1 MSRSSEF
8 GWPLPPR
15 WLRATAGALALA
27 SVGLMGSA
35 SADEPLVVDGEEI
48 ASAELWA
55 AAKEEGSLLYY
66 TVNFEDNER
75 GALEKF
81 KEETG
86 IDYSIVRLSGARMYE
101 RVLTE
106 ASGGQLKADLVSLT
120 DFVMMDDLINREIL
134 TSYKVPQWDA
144 ISDSLK
150 HPDGMWYTENQFAK
164 VIGYNTEV
172 WTPEQAPKSWKD
184 LLDPKFKG
192 QIGIQEAG
200 SGGISWST
208 ALFERK
214 VVDDQFWTK
223 LAENNPRLYNGLTPL
238 SEDVAR
244 GEVTVGEMTPGLVR
258 NQLEA
263 GAPIGMFFP
272 EEGVPAVGIIVG
284 LTTVGDHPNAA
295 KLYLS
300 WLTSAHGGTVV
311 SSIFGDWASNPKAAP
326 PDLSKFGIELPS
338 SDKLWLASHEDWVN
352 LKDKWL
358 AEWDQALRN

>member
-1 MSRSSEF
+1 MKTSARLSTCI
-8 GWPLPPR
+8 LAI
-15 WLRATAGALALA
+15 ATAATIGLAGAAPA
-27 SVGLMGSA
+27 Q
-35 SADEPLVVDGEEI
+35 EPLVIDGEEI
-48 ASAELWA
+48 ASAELWD
-55 AAKEEGSLLYY
+55 AAKQEGTLVYY

-75 GALEKF
+75 AALEQF

-101 RVLTE
+101 RVVTE
-106 ASGGQLKADLVSLT
+106 STGGQLKADLVSLT
-120 DFVMMDDLINREIL
+120 DFVMMDDLIERGIL
-134 TSYKVPQWDA
+134 APYKVPAWDE

-150 HPDGMWYTENQFAK
+150 HPDGMWITENQFAK
-164 VIGYNTEV
+164 VIGYNTEF
-172 WTPEQAPKSWKD
+172 WTEDEAPKAWKD
-184 LLDPKFKG
+184 LLDPKYKG

-208 ALFERK
+208 ALFQRR
-214 VVDDQFWTK
+214 VVDDGFWTK
-223 LAENNPRLYNGLTPL
+223 LAENRPRLYNGLTPL

-258 NQLEA
+258 NQLQA

-284 LTTVGDHPNAA
+284 LTTVGEHPNAA
-295 KLYLS
+295 KLYLN
-300 WLTSAHGGTVV
+300 WITSAHGGGVI

-326 PDLSKFGIELPS
+326 PDLTEYGIELPS
-338 SDKLWLASHEDWVN
+338 ADRLWLASQEDWIN

-358 AEWDQALRN
+358 PEWDQALRN